1 MGTQTKAQL
10 ETRILELEKQI
21 STVEAASFPI
31 NLWINVSEKT
41 GKRWTN
47 ATIRD
52 DARKSLSRRF
62 TETGFLSFHVH
73 MNEKKRPNS
82 NDPDARG
89 RLRTPRRGGQDDRTT
104 QEIESGSAPF

>member
-1 MGTQTKAQL
+1 MAKQTNAAL
-10 ETRILELEKQI
+10 LARISELEKQI
-21 STVEAASFPI
+21 STSEAESFPI